1 MQVERYRKPT
11 RFLHWAIAVSYVVLF
26 ITGLLIFLPA
36 PISLLAQ
43 DSFTRIFHRVFS
55 IVFIGAPVI
64 YMLTNWKATV
74 KGITEAF
81 KWGAED
87 IGWLKAA
94 PRYYFLC
101 DEECMP
107 PQGHMNSG
115 QKLWWLMVI
124 LMGGLLVVSGLV
136 MWLLKTVAPAA
147 VLQWMVFA
155 HDVAF
160 IASGSMFFV
169 HVYLSVMHPLMRPL
183 NTGAWASMAYG
194 KVPAEYVKSHHAKWY
209 NEEIAPAQKPE
220 VESPR
225 KHPARVT

>member
-11 RFLHWAIAVSYVVLF
+11 RVLHWAIAISYVVLF
-26 ITGLLIFLPA
+26 ITGLLIFLPT

-43 DSFTRIFHRVFS
+43 DSFTRIFHRIFAVAF
-55 IVFIGAPVI
+55 IVAPLA

-74 KGITEAF
+74 KGVKEAF
-81 KWGAED
+81 KWGPED

-115 QKLWWLMVI
+115 QKLWWLIVI
-124 LMGGLLVVSGLV
+124 LMGGLLIVTGGV
-136 MWLLKTVAPAA
+136 MWLFKTIAPAGL
-147 VLQWMVFA
+147 LQWMVFA

-183 NTGAWASMAYG
+183 STGAWASMARG
-194 KVPAEYVKSHHAKWY
+194 KVPVEYVKSHHAKWY
-209 NEEIAPAQKPE
+209 TEEIAPGLKTE

-225 KHPARVT
+225 KQPARTS